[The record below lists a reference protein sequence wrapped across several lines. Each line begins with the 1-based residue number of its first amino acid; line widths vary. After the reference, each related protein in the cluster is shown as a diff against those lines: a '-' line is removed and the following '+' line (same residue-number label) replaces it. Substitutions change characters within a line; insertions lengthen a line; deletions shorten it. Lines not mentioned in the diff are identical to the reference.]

1 MPLSK
6 EMKKRLHLILRI
18 LISGGILY
26 LLYSR
31 IQFQTMWTAIKSSSF
46 VLLVLTLLLSLFE
59 RCVMVVKLWF
69 ILRIKEIRTGF
80 WRLYKI
86 ILSTTFVGK
95 FAPTSLGVDMF
106 RIYGLSRATR
116 NTVDTVST
124 ILMDRFLGLV
134 TILLM
139 ASIAFFSGNYMQ
151 QEKEVYLAM
160 GLLVLLLIMLLIG
173 FSRRIRTKAGNM
185 LRRVKYLVKYVDMMG
200 KVAHS
205 FYDFRNH
212 PGNLLILFGLSII
225 FQFGRVLVPFM
236 VTTAVGIH
244 ISIAYFFLFV
254 PLVIILAML
263 PFSIG
268 GIGVREISIA
278 YFLVQGGATLDQA
291 GGVTVLIFVIT
302 LLAGLPGGYFY
313 LVEGFGKV
321 ERKEE
326 VKGE

>member
-1 MPLSK
+1 
-6 EMKKRLHLILRI
+6 
-18 LISGGILY
+18 
-26 LLYSR
+26 
-31 IQFQTMWTAIKSSSF
+31 
-46 VLLVLTLLLSLFE
+46 
-59 RCVMVVKLWF
+59 
-69 ILRIKEIRTGF
+69 
-80 WRLYKI
+80 
-86 ILSTTFVGK
+86 
-95 FAPTSLGVDMF
+95 
-106 RIYGLSRATR
+106 
-116 NTVDTVST
+116 
-124 ILMDRFLGLV
+124 
-134 TILLM
+134 
-139 ASIAFFSGNYMQ
+139 
-151 QEKEVYLAM
+151 
-160 GLLVLLLIMLLIG
+160 
-173 FSRRIRTKAGNM
+173 M

-244 ISIAYFFLFV
+244 ISITYFFLFV